1 MDASDPPS
9 SKICKSMDKNG
20 NTLIT
25 ATTSP
30 YENSQYFAKN
40 SWRKRC
46 IELCSLSSRADV
58 ILFKSFNTLANPRK
72 GIPGIIYTFPDNL
85 IKNFILISDLRTQ
98 IGGFIFKQDDQDHH
112 TSVIR
117 SIFLPP
123 QWGNHN
129 LVTL

>member
-85 IKNFILISDLRTQ
+85 IKNYIN
-98 IGGFIFKQDDQDHH
+98 
-112 TSVIR
+112 IR
-117 SIFLPP
+117 FENAN
-123 QWGNHN
+123 WRFYF
-129 LVTL
+129 